1 MAIVSKLSGA
11 ASSLNRCNAS
21 AENPMRDRSCE
32 PLPLPEF
39 HKSKQTDQ
47 HDRVEQVQVQSISC
61 PKMKTRCENEARPSQ
76 ALNPYEERKK
86 QFESQS
92 GPTQET
98 RPSHLFSHPLRQ
110 LKQGHVI
117 ESQRI
122 INRRAIE
129 PFLAIGFLN
138 AGGQID
144 QTDLQLKQSSGPRR
158 KTACR
163 GRRGRLRRGRVCRVL

>member
-1 MAIVSKLSGA
+1 MAIVSELSET
-11 ASSLNRCNAS
+11 ASGFNLCNAT
-21 AENPMRDRSCE
+21 AENPTPDCSCE
-32 PLPLPEF
+32 PLPLREF

-47 HDRVEQVQVQSISC
+47 HDRVEQVQVQSISR

-86 QFESQS
+86 QFEGQS

-110 LKQGHVI
+110 VKQGHVI

-129 PFLAIGFLN
+129 PCLAIGFLN
-138 AGGQID
+138 TGGQID

-163 GRRGRLRRGRVCRVL
+163 GRRGRLCRGRVCRVL